1 MSVILPLAIAAV
13 ITDWFSDLSRISQTV
28 RVYLVNSLDIVNVD
42 IVTRAEKSPMY
53 ARQLVALLA
62 LFVIAAPVAAD
73 DEFVPQVRH
82 EFAGELYPLDKLM
95 PGYERPSVPAPS
107 FAVGDFLTDDDA
119 LRDWS
124 FAIGDI
130 LRWRIQYVPTVKL
143 TMPSAYY
150 TALDAGVDR
159 DEFDPVMATPEHF
172 KGLRKAMGIETVLTG
187 TLARD
192 GEEFTIDAA
201 LVDSQSGEQRAA
213 RSWRATAGQLPAALI
228 EISGWV
234 YDELGVELD
243 AAERAYLEDR
253 STLTSEAIAAY
264 VENYAD
270 LNLTDL
276 VVRQDLLVTLREAH
290 PKFTLFGL
298 YALHAKSYPT
308 NLREARANLEMS
320 YQAREDFPGHAGI
333 ALESYRSMD
342 LNSLEEHEIER
353 RRNGL
358 RDLVVANP
366 DDPMIMI
373 NFANAWGDQGDVHE
387 GISINLEIVERWPD
401 NYRGW
406 WGLGWLVSKHAW
418 QVRGETMWNEVPKEQ
433 RETFKL
439 MSFLSDQIIDK
450 AIAMNDKHGA
460 LWVMKLSGIGSN
472 GGYSSELMATF
483 EAAAAVAP
491 THEPVYATTLNFSQN
506 KWGGNAAARRRVIE
520 LAAANNPD
528 AAWPRFMRQAHEA
541 DFMGLEGLADAVKD
555 EFEVRRILENP
566 LFWKLLFGI
575 VVAVIIL
582 SVNNSMRRAKRSLK
596 MESEDYVDRRNVD
609 RGPVAR
615 RELTPEEMLEQ
626 VRRRNE
632 SPNRY

>member
-1 MSVILPLAIAAV
+1 
-13 ITDWFSDLSRISQTV
+13 
-28 RVYLVNSLDIVNVD
+28 
-42 IVTRAEKSPMY
+42 MY
-53 ARQLVALLA
+53 TCRLFVLLVALMATNEVL
-62 LFVIAAPVAAD
+62 AD
-73 DEFVPQVRH
+73 DEFIRQVRH
-82 EFAGELYPLDKLM
+82 EFAGELYPLEKLA
-95 PGYERPSVPAPS
+95 PGYQRPSTKAPS

-130 LRWRIQYVPTVKL
+130 LRWRIQYVPTVHL

-159 DEFDPVMATPEHF
+159 DQFDPVMATPEHF
-172 KGLRKAMGIETVLTG
+172 RGLYEAMGIETVLTG

-201 LVDSQSGEQRAA
+201 LVNSDSAEQRAA
-213 RSWRATAGQLPAALI
+213 KSWRATLEQLPAALI

-253 STLTSEAIAAY
+253 STLTSAAIVTY

-298 YALHAKSYPT
+298 YALQAKSYPT

-353 RRNGL
+353 RLNGL

-366 DDPMIMI
+366 HDPMIMI
-373 NFANAWGDQGDVHE
+373 NFANAWGEQGDIHE
-387 GISINLEIVERWPD
+387 GISLNLEIAERWPD
-401 NYRGW
+401 NYRAW
-406 WGLGWLVSKHAW
+406 WTLGWLVSVHAW
-418 QVRGETMWNEVPKEQ
+418 EARGETMWSEVPQ
-433 RETFKL
+433 DARETFKL
-439 MSFLSDQIIDK
+439 MSFLSDQIINK
-450 AIAMNDKHGA
+450 AISMNDKNGS

-472 GGYSSELMATF
+472 GGYSSKLMATF
-483 EAAAAVAP
+483 EAAAEVAP
-491 THEPVYATTLNFSQN
+491 THEPIYATTLNFSQN

-520 LAAANNPD
+520 VAAMNNPD
-528 AAWPRFMRQAHEA
+528 AAWPRFMRSAHEA
-541 DFMGLEGLADAVKD
+541 DFQGLEGIADAVKD
-555 EFEVRRILENP
+555 ELDVQRILDNP
-566 LFWKLLFGI
+566 TFWKLLFFVI
-575 VVAVIIL
+575 AAVIAL
-582 SVNNSMRRAKRSLK
+582 SIYVSMRRATRS
-596 MESEDYVDRRNVD
+596 MAMRSDDYQQSRDDGRAR
-609 RGPVAR
+609 R
-615 RELTPEEMLEQ
+615 RELTPDEMLEQ
-626 VRRRNE
+626 VRRRNR
-632 SPNRY
+632 SPGQVDR

>member
-1 MSVILPLAIAAV
+1 MCALSLSSLERNQTLFARPALNAAK
-13 ITDWFSDLSRISQTV
+13 
-28 RVYLVNSLDIVNVD
+28 
-42 IVTRAEKSPMY
+42 AEKTPMDV
-53 ARQLVALLA
+53 RQPFALLA
-62 LFVIAAPVAAD
+62 LLMISAQVCAD
-73 DEFVPQVRH
+73 DQFIRQVRH
-82 EFAGELYPLDKLM
+82 EFAGELYPLDKLV
-95 PGYERPSVPAPS
+95 PGYERPATKAPS

-130 LRWRIQYVPTVKL
+130 LRWRIQYVPTVHL
-143 TMPSAYY
+143 TMPAAYY

-172 KGLRKAMGIETVLTG
+172 AGLRKAMGIETVLTG
-187 TLARD
+187 TLARN
-192 GEEFTIDAA
+192 GEEFTIDAR
-201 LVDSQSGEQRAA
+201 LVTSESGEQRSA
-213 RSWRATAGQLPAALI
+213 RSWRATPEQLPAALI

-234 YDELGVELD
+234 YNELDVELD
-243 AAERAYLEDR
+243 TAERAYLEDR
-253 STLTSEAIAAY
+253 STLTSEAIIAY

-276 VVRQDLLVTLREAH
+276 IVRQDMLVTLREAH
-290 PKFTLFGL
+290 PGFTLFGL

-373 NFANAWGDQGDVHE
+373 NFANAWGDQGDIHE
-387 GISINLEIVERWPD
+387 GLSINLEIAERWPD
-401 NYRGW
+401 NYRAW
-406 WGLGWLVSKHAW
+406 WGLGWLVSRHAW
-418 QVRGETMWNEVPKEQ
+418 QVRGETMWSEVPQ
-433 RETFKL
+433 DARETFKL

-472 GGYSSELMATF
+472 GGYSSELMTTF
-483 EAAAAVAP
+483 EAAAVVAP
-491 THEPVYATTLNFSQN
+491 THEPIYATTLNFSQN

-528 AAWPRFMRQAHEA
+528 AAWPSFMRQAHEA
-541 DFMGLEGLADAVKD
+541 DFAGLEGLADAVKD
-555 EFEVRRILENP
+555 ELEVRRILENP
-566 LFWKLLFGI
+566 LFWKVLFFVI
-575 VVAVIIL
+575 AAVIVL
-582 SVNNSMRRAKRSLK
+582 SIYVSVRRATRS
-596 MESEDYVDRRNVD
+596 MAMQSDNHAGQENRSHGRVT
-609 RGPVAR
+609 R
-615 RELTPEEMLEQ
+615 RELTQEEMLEQ
-626 VRRRNE
+626 VRRQNR
-632 SPNRY
+632 SPGKVGR

>member
-1 MSVILPLAIAAV
+1 MPI
-13 ITDWFSDLSRISQTV
+13 
-28 RVYLVNSLDIVNVD
+28 
-42 IVTRAEKSPMY
+42 
-53 ARQLVALLA
+53 RQLVALLA

-73 DEFVPQVRH
+73 DEFIRQVRH
-82 EFAGELYPLDKLM
+82 EFAGELYPLEKLA
-95 PGYERPSVPAPS
+95 PGYERPATKAPS

-130 LRWRIQYVPTVKL
+130 LRWRIQYVPTVHL

-150 TALDAGVDR
+150 TAMDAGVDR
-159 DEFDPVMATPEHF
+159 DQFDPVMATPEHF
-172 KGLRKAMGIETVLTG
+172 KGLHEAMGIETILTG

-192 GEEFTIDAA
+192 GEKFTIDAA
-201 LVDSQSGEQRAA
+201 LVTSESGEQRAA
-213 RSWRATAGQLPAALI
+213 KSWRATPEQLPAALI

-234 YDELGVELD
+234 YDELGVELEP
-243 AAERAYLEDR
+243 AERAYLEDR
-253 STLTSEAIAAY
+253 STLTSAAIVAY

-342 LNSLEEHEIER
+342 LNSLEEHEIEK

-366 DDPMIMI
+366 HDLMIMI
-373 NFANAWGDQGDVHE
+373 NFANAWGEQGDIHE
-387 GISINLEIVERWPD
+387 GISLSLETAERWPD
-401 NYRGW
+401 SYRAW
-406 WGLGWLVSKHAW
+406 WSLGWLVSKHAW
-418 QVRGETMWNEVPKEQ
+418 QVRGETMWNEVPQ
-433 RETFKL
+433 DARETFKL

-450 AIAMNDKHGA
+450 AIALNDKNGS

-491 THEPVYATTLNFSQN
+491 THEPIYATTLNFSQN

-520 LAAANNPD
+520 LAAMNNPD
-528 AAWPRFMRQAHEA
+528 AAWPRFMHSAHEA
-541 DFMGLEGLADAVKD
+541 DFQGIEGIADAVKD
-555 EFEVRRILENP
+555 ELEIRKILENP
-566 LFWKLLFGI
+566 IFWKLLVF
-575 VVAVIIL
+575 VIGALIAL
-582 SVNNSMRRAKRSLK
+582 STYVSKRK
-596 MESEDYVDRRNVD
+596 RPVDEQQSGHGSRVR
-609 RGPVAR
+609 R
-615 RELTPEEMLEQ
+615 RELTPDEMLEQ
-626 VRRRNE
+626 VRRQNR
-632 SPNRY
+632 SPGRVN

>member
-1 MSVILPLAIAAV
+1 MSI
-13 ITDWFSDLSRISQTV
+13 
-28 RVYLVNSLDIVNVD
+28 
-42 IVTRAEKSPMY
+42 
-53 ARQLVALLA
+53 RQLVALLA
-62 LFVIAAPVAAD
+62 LFVISAPVAAD
-73 DEFVPQVRH
+73 DEFIRQVRH

-95 PGYERPSVPAPS
+95 PGYERPSVTAPS

-150 TALDAGVDR
+150 TALDTGVDR
-159 DEFDPVMATPEHF
+159 DEFDPVMATPAHF
-172 KGLRKAMGIETVLTG
+172 NGLRRAMGIETVLTG

-201 LVDSQSGEQRAA
+201 LVVSESGEQRVA
-213 RSWRATAGQLPAALI
+213 RSWHATLEQLPAVLI

-243 AAERAYLEDR
+243 TAERAYLEDR
-253 STLTSEAIAAY
+253 STLTSAAIAAY
-264 VENYAD
+264 AENYAD
-270 LNLTDL
+270 LNLTEL

-298 YALHAKSYPT
+298 YTLHAKSYPT

-373 NFANAWGDQGDVHE
+373 NFANTWGDQGDIHE
-387 GISINLEIVERWPD
+387 GISINLEIAERWPD
-401 NYRGW
+401 NYRAW
-406 WGLGWLVSKHAW
+406 WTLGWLVSRHAW
-418 QVRGETMWNEVPKEQ
+418 QVRGETMWSEIPQ
-433 RETFKL
+433 DARDTFKL

-450 AIAMNDKHGA
+450 ALVMNNKHGA

-491 THEPVYATTLNFSQN
+491 THEPIYATTLNFSQN

-520 LAAANNPD
+520 LAGENNPD

-541 DFMGLEGLADAVKD
+541 DFLGLEGLADAVKD

-566 LFWKLLFGI
+566 LFWKLLFFVVTAVI
-575 VVAVIIL
+575 VVSIYV
-582 SVNNSMRRAKRSLK
+582 SVRRATRSMA
-596 MESEDYVDRRNVD
+596 MESEDYVDRRSAD

-615 RELTPEEMLEQ
+615 RELTPEEMLKQ
-626 VRRRNE
+626 VRRRNR
-632 SPNRY
+632 SPGQVDR